1 MKKLLLTIMILSLSL
16 FANTPVAKMGC
27 VLSQTGD
34 VIVGWT
40 AYKTPSK
47 KGVSGIFDT
56 STYTPANKEGKNF
69 KEILVGSTL
78 AINTTSINSENEGRD
93 KKLVEQFFKLFS
105 TDIITAKIT
114 DIQAKSK
121 ETGKPKTG
129 TIMIDI
135 NMNGVTKNIP
145 MHYTFQKG
153 TMHAHGFLDILDFQG
168 SKALAS
174 INKACFDLHQG
185 KTWNDVAIT
194 FDMQIK
200 ADLCNVNIKH

>member
-16 FANTPVAKMGC
+16 FANTTTPKTGC

-34 VIVGWT
+34 IIVGWT

-56 STYTPANKEGKNF
+56 TTYTPANKEGKNF

-78 AINTTSINSENEGRD
+78 SIKTDSINSKNEGRD

-105 TDIITAKIT
+105 TDNINAKIT

-135 NMNGVTKNIP
+135 NMNGITKNIP
-145 MHYTFQKG
+145 MDYTYQKG
-153 TMHAHGFLDILDFQG
+153 TMHAKGYIDILDFQG

-185 KTWNDVAIT
+185 KTWSDVAIT
-194 FDMQIK
+194 FEMQIK
-200 ADLCNVNIKH
+200 ADLCNVAIKH